1 MAVYLYNVL
10 FSLTGTDFPLGRF
23 TPFNTTVPNPTI
35 STQSCAFFTYLN
47 ASIPSGFG
55 DWYQAITTALTPT
68 QWGSCQTDSS
78 GLTLSPGDY
87 LVTRVASLDANAGS
101 YLLRFTGVFGRG
113 TSSVVTGGDDLQ
125 SPLQM
130 STASASNT
138 NPRAVIDVD
147 GSLGANWPAP
157 IASDN
162 SWVNWLGAAHTPAND
177 AANDY
182 SFNVGVSVY
191 FGGAYY
197 TFGRDPR
204 LHVKGMAKR
213 KRHDC
218 DAA

>member
-10 FSLTGTDFPLGRF
+10 FSLIGTDFPLGRF
-23 TPFNTTVPNPTI
+23 TQFNTALPNPTI
-35 STQSCAFFTYLN
+35 SNQSCAFFTYLN

-55 DWYQAITTALTPT
+55 DWYKPVTTALTPGE
-68 QWGSCQTDSS
+68 WGSCQADTNS
-78 GLTLSPGDY
+78 LSLNPGDY
-87 LVTRVASLDANAGS
+87 LLTRVASLDSNAGS
-101 YLLRFTGVFGRG
+101 YLARFTGVFGRG
-113 TSSVVTGGDDLQ
+113 TSQVVTGGDDLQ

-147 GSLGANWPAP
+147 GSSGANWPAP

-162 SWVNWLGAAHTPAND
+162 SWVNWLGAVHTPAND

-182 SFNVGVSVY
+182 SLNVGVSVY
-191 FGGAYY
+191 VGGVNY

-213 KRHDC
+213 KRDDC
-218 DAA
+218 AA